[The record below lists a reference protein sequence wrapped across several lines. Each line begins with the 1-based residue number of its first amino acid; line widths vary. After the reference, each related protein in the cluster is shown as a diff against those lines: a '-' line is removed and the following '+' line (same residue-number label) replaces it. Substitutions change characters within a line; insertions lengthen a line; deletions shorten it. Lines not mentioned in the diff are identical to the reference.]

1 MQLNPGISGLENF
14 RDPEIQESR
23 DPGIAIPSGRVLLQ
37 ASSITV
43 SCNNMFGFL
52 VHYCGRNRQCGFT

>member
-1 MQLNPGISGLENF
+1 MQYYSELSAVTVSCSTLCVFVFQGTC
-14 RDPEIQESR
+14 
-23 DPGIAIPSGRVLLQ
+23 GRVLLQ

-52 VHYCGRNRQCGFT
+52 VHYCGLA